1 MARFGNKLSSYS
13 ISQLSELLEDDEKLN
28 NIVLDLEEVQEVQQN
43 KKAILVS
50 NRSLAEQNLI
60 LQPRLDHQKNEL
72 TKRYRCLQEQF
83 EALQLRKSLLDH
95 KSGDTSLDTLLALL
109 QTEGAKIEEETE
121 NMADSFLD
129 GAVPLDGFIDEYQ
142 SKRKLAHMRRV
153 KIEKLQELVL
163 KWPAVVH
170 VPPHTEPVS
179 TPAPIHKEPDNT
191 PVPQP
196 RRAPPLPPIKNVS
209 AQPPPSPVLAY
220 SAAPYPPI
228 PPRVSQPE
236 PGYPVLCM
244 PQYPPPVPQR
254 SAPRMAHQP
263 GFILQ

>member
-1 MARFGNKLSSYS
+1 MPF
-13 ISQLSELLEDDEKLN
+13 LLN
-28 NIVLDLEEVQEVQQN
+28 Q
-43 KKAILVS
+43 
-50 NRSLAEQNLI
+50 
-60 LQPRLDHQKNEL
+60 
-72 TKRYRCLQEQF
+72 
-83 EALQLRKSLLDH
+83 
-95 KSGDTSLDTLLALL
+95 
-109 QTEGAKIEEETE
+109 

-163 KWPAVVH
+163 KWPADVH

-179 TPAPIHKEPDNT
+179 TPAPLQREPDNT

-209 AQPPPSPVLAY
+209 AQPPPSQVLAY

-228 PPRVSQPE
+228 PPRVSQPQ